1 MGRPELTVASVT
13 IILFHIFTVLT
24 SYKILLC
31 KEYDF
36 WGIASDLFKLWIV
49 FLLIPTVWSMS
60 WTDSEVAP
68 KESDLLVSTPWH
80 NAFSLSVMGLRLVS
94 ADKRAHV
101 KCVFKSH
108 LLYLFVT
115 GRIKAAEPRSSFPLV
130 WIYWYWYQTRWLSD
144 TKNNRSSLDL
154 LGLSTLMMLRSE
166 TPHSATLGRMAKYLE
181 TVENLL
187 FRESSKKHFLS
198 SRKTLEKYCI

>member
-1 MGRPELTVASVT
+1 MFSWKWAPSARGFPGRFRGLSSTGKLPFPSFCTSCQFHECNNCLLMGRPELTVASVT

-130 WIYWYWYQTRWLSD
+130 WIY
-144 TKNNRSSLDL
+144 
-154 LGLSTLMMLRSE
+154 
-166 TPHSATLGRMAKYLE
+166 
-181 TVENLL
+181 
-187 FRESSKKHFLS
+187 
-198 SRKTLEKYCI
+198 